1 MEASSSRTSGD
12 RDPPNRIS
20 QVARTH
26 PLFPALQHIAQ
37 NLRQTLK
44 AIDAID
50 ARTRKMEHDYATITQ
65 SLQDLI
71 AAIKRQ
77 EKKAFTIKNAGF
89 EVRSMHIL
97 YMKFNAYIHGYIHD
111 V

>member
-77 EKKAFTIKNAGF
+77 EKKALHHQKCWI
-89 EVRSMHIL
+89 
-97 YMKFNAYIHGYIHD
+97 
-111 V
+111 